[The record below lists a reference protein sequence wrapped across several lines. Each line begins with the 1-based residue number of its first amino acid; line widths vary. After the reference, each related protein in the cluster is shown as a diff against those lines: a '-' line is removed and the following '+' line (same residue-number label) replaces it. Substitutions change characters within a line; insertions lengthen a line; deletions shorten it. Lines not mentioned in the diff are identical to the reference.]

1 MQGLLKANV
10 FDHLQILLDSQGLR
24 ANIIRNTR
32 KDIDTGYDTVA
43 ALTSLEVFSKPLLR
57 CRSKCSFILQSSLFM
72 KASAHD
78 LVSAWHGTNLGRS
91 YISYLNIGNFLEPF
105 DKVRNKYASYSRL
118 PCFVGQNTRF
128 VCCTARQE

>member
-43 ALTSLEVFSKPLLR
+43 ALTSLEVFS
-57 CRSKCSFILQSSLFM
+57 
-72 KASAHD
+72 
-78 LVSAWHGTNLGRS
+78 NL
-91 YISYLNIGNFLEPF
+91 
-105 DKVRNKYASYSRL
+105 
-118 PCFVGQNTRF
+118 
-128 VCCTARQE
+128 